1 MRLSLGSWVCPSYS
15 RVRRTLVESL
25 ASDLSTATVKRNSD
39 LETRLAELELEI
51 SVWKQAH
58 AAVLDVAER
67 DKKAH
72 NAQVSTLNR
81 QISSLDAI
89 KVSWRGRTQSER

>member
-1 MRLSLGSWVCPSYS
+1 MLCLHHLTSEP
-15 RVRRTLVESL
+15 
-25 ASDLSTATVKRNSD
+25 DLSTATVKRNGD
-39 LETRLAELELEI
+39 LETRLAELELEL

-58 AAVLDVAER
+58 ATVLETAER

-81 QISSLDAI
+81 QISSLETI
-89 KVSWRGRTQSER
+89 KVDLLLSMRDSR

>member
-1 MRLSLGSWVCPSYS
+1 MLAVVPTSRLTVHP
-15 RVRRTLVESL
+15 
-25 ASDLSTATVKRNSD
+25 DLSTVTVKRNSD
-39 LETRLAELELEI
+39 LETRVAELELEL

-58 AAVLDVAER
+58 TSVVDSAER

-81 QISSLDAI
+81 QISSLDTI
-89 KVSWRGRTQSER
+89 KVDLLLRVGT